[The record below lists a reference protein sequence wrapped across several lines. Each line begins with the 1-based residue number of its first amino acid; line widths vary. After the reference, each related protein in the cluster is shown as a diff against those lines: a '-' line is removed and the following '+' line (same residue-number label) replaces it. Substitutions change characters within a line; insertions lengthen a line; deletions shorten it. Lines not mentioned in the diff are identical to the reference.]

1 MNELVPISTIE
12 NRIYTIRGV
21 QVMIDR
27 DIAELYGVETRRINE
42 QVKRNQER
50 FPESFCFQ
58 LTESEFENWK
68 SQFATS
74 NSDKMGLRKIP
85 YAFTEQ
91 GVAMLSSVLK
101 SKQAVAVSVRIIE
114 AFVAMRRFLLT
125 NAQVFQR
132 LDSIERH
139 QLDSDKRIDELF
151 NLMDKYGVNDEQGI
165 FFQGQIFDAY
175 ALFQNIIQKAE
186 KEILLIDNY
195 VDTSVL
201 KRFSV
206 KKDNVAVTI
215 YTKKNSR
222 MANPITEI
230 DLQKFNAQ
238 YPTVTLKYTSTMHD
252 RYMIIDKKELYHIG
266 ASLKDLGKAC
276 FSFTKMNDAKSLIQL
291 IMNNL

>member
-215 YTKKNSR
+215 YTMKNSR

-230 DLQKFNAQ
+230 DLQKFNIQ